1 MATRTK
7 PAVQSTA
14 QDDETGQSRPPLS
27 MDLLKRLYA
36 NMLKCRM
43 VEEQLPGTCSA
54 TTGLEAM
61 IVGATIDLRPEDA
74 IAPSRSGLF
83 AHVMNGTSLQ
93 YVFAQSVRHGK
104 KQAEPECA
112 EKGIAPP
119 AAVAASLNVA
129 VGMALSFRLQ
139 KRANVVVAL
148 SDDTS
153 ASLEGWQDALAF
165 AGQHGLPVVFV
176 IENNLSE
183 SGRAADVEALKSKA
197 QSYGL
202 PVITVDGDDAVA
214 VYRVCYEAREC
225 ARQGY
230 GPTLVESC
238 TRRCNGY
245 LEANPSRA
253 CSSETCQ
260 PNDPVPAMERY
271 LRKQALWDDRWKRE
285 LVKEFKDEIRQ
296 ALRSAR
302 KPDTWLPEEAL
313 KIAYSLPIPA
323 GLPGRG
329 TGRLRR

>member
-1 MATRTK
+1 
-7 PAVQSTA
+7 
-14 QDDETGQSRPPLS
+14 
-27 MDLLKRLYA
+27 MDLLKRLYV

-54 TTGLEAM
+54 NTGLEAT

-104 KQAEPECA
+104 KQAAEPECA
-112 EKGIAPP
+112 EKGVASTV
-119 AAVAASLNVA
+119 AVAASLNVA

-153 ASLEGWQDALAF
+153 ASVEAWQEALAF
-165 AGQHGLPVVFV
+165 AGHHRLPVLFV
-176 IENNLSE
+176 IEYNLGE
-183 SGRAADVEALKSKA
+183 QAASGQAAALEALKSKA
-197 QSYGL
+197 QSYGF
-202 PVITVDGDDAVA
+202 PVITVDGNDAVA

-238 TRRCNGY
+238 TRRCAGH
-245 LEANPSRA
+245 LEGKSSQLS
-253 CSSETCQ
+253 SSETCQ
-260 PNDPVPAMERY
+260 SSDPIPAMESY
-271 LRKQALWDDRWKRE
+271 LRRQSLWDDRWKRE
-285 LVKEFKDEIRQ
+285 LVKGVKDEIRE
-296 ALRSAR
+296 ALKSAK
-302 KPDTWLPEEAL
+302 KPDSWLPEEAL
-313 KIAYSLPIPA
+313 KVAYSLPIPA
-323 GLPGRG
+323 GVPGRG
-329 TGRLRR
+329 TGGLRR